1 MKKKFL
7 FLSALVA
14 ATTAFISCSSDENLA
29 EVPEVIEEPTATPED
44 EGTPL
49 VVKLVD
55 GNGTTR
61 ATKWTAETLPSFT
74 LYSVKNGGTERW
86 DGLCSYSDAGVSTGS
101 LFTNQEDAEN
111 PGTLTGEFTN
121 ANGIKWKD
129 GNWDFYALSDPTFT
143 QESNGKE
150 GEEAGQQDAEHL
162 DAASGR
168 NFTYT
173 VSNTYGDQKDLLV
186 ATVANKTKATPTISL
201 PFYHALARIKSVKL
215 KYKAPLDEGEK
226 VDNRME
232 IFIIKD
238 MTLKNVPSTA
248 TFTFPNPDADPI
260 DKNNINDCWG
270 TATGVKDYKF
280 TFPDFERVG
289 DANYIKVFEEEV
301 DTDDPYETEPT
312 GYAMT
317 TRYYDAETAT
327 TLPNY
332 LRFGAD
338 DYTYEFPLTKSDGT
352 IDDGLY
358 VIPQTLAK
366 TQLYIGNDGSGN
378 VYYFNTD
385 AESNTYTTPYLEVRL
400 LHLQDPYFDSS
411 APNNVDDATQIG
423 FSHGTDK
430 ASGNWNNANITKV
443 DDDDS
448 YATVCIP
455 LSSITLDANK
465 YYSLVFYF
473 NMAIVP
479 DDHLLLFDNA
489 TLE

>member
-7 FLSALVA
+7 FLSALAA

-162 DAASGR
+162 DAASDR

-186 ATVANKTKATPTISL
+186 AAVANKTKATPTISL

-215 KYKAPLDEGEK
+215 NFKPVGEDNEGWAY
-226 VDNRME
+226 
-232 IFIIKD
+232 IIKS
-238 MTLKNVPSTA
+238 MTLKNIPSTA
-248 TFTFPNPDADPI
+248 TFTFPNPDADAI
-260 DKNNINDCWG
+260 DKDNIHDCWG
-270 TATGVKDYKF
+270 TATVLKDYAL
-280 TFPDFERVG
+280 TFPDFERDVNG
-289 DANYIKVFEEEV
+289 NIKIFEE
-301 DTDDPYETEPT
+301 TQDDGGDVTENDAT
-312 GYAMT
+312 AYAIGT
-317 TRYYDAETAT
+317 KRGGIDG
-327 TLPNY
+327 LPNY
-332 LRFGAD
+332 LRFPETEA
-338 DYTYEFPLTKSDGT
+338 TYEFPIANDGT
-352 IDDGLY
+352 TDDGLY
-358 VIPQTLAK
+358 LIPQTLEK
-366 TQLYIGNDGSGN
+366 TKLQIEDGGT
-378 VYYFNTD
+378 VTYYHFNTD
-385 AESNTYTTPYLEVRL
+385 GTNNYNTPYLEVKIVRIV
-400 LHLQDPYFDSS
+400 DADWGGDFDTS
-411 APNNVDDATQIG
+411 
-423 FSHGTDK
+423 
-430 ASGNWNNANITKV
+430 NITGDLGAS
-443 DDDDS
+443 DDVTGAANGSTKMTNAFITKAIDIDD
-448 YATVCIP
+448 TVTVSIP
-455 LSSITLDANK
+455 LSSITLKANK
-465 YYSLVFYF
+465 YYSLNFYF
-473 NMAIVP
+473 NMAVNT
-479 DDHLLLFDNA
+479 DDDDTMIFDGA
-489 TLE
+489 GLE